1 MTEEQLK
8 EALDNEKNKVK
19 ELTSKLTEIQ
29 TNLDKANQTIE
40 GFEEH
45 KSKLNNENKGHRL
58 DNKELQDKI
67 KEYESKISEYE
78 KSVETY
84 KDYEEVK
91 EKAKQFDTIEQER
104 TTKEKELKSQL
115 LEKFPE
121 DRRPIFEKLEVSEI
135 ENLLK
140 DFPII
145 QEGNGIGKNPLITT
159 PDTSFAGAWN
169 QSIKG

>member
-8 EALDNEKNKVK
+8 ESLENEKLKNK
-19 ELTSKLTEIQ
+19 ELTTKLSELESNLEKASKQL
-29 TNLDKANQTIE
+29 E

-45 KSKLNNENKGHRL
+45 KTKLNNENKGHRL
-58 DNKELQDKI
+58 ENKELLEKLE
-67 KEYESKISEYE
+67 EYEKKVADYE

-84 KDYEEVK
+84 KDYEDIK
-91 EKAKQFDTIEQER
+91 EKAKQFDTIQQER
-104 TTKEKELKSQL
+104 LDKEKADKLQL

-145 QEGNGIGKNPLITT
+145 QEGNSISKNPLTTT

-169 QSIKG
+169 QLIKG

>member
-8 EALDNEKNKVK
+8 EALESEKLKNK
-19 ELTSKLTEIQ
+19 ELTTKLNEVE
-29 TNLDKANQTIE
+29 TNLVKATKEIE
-40 GFEEH
+40 GFENH
-45 KSKLNNENKGHRL
+45 KTTLNNENKGHRL
-58 DNKELQDKI
+58 ENKELLEKL
-67 KEYESKISEYE
+67 KEYEKKVTDYE
-78 KSVETY
+78 KSLETY
-84 KDYEEVK
+84 KDYEDVK
-91 EKAKQFDTIEQER
+91 EKAKQFDTIQEEK
-104 TTKEKELKSQL
+104 TAKELEIKTQL

-140 DFPII
+140 DFPVI
-145 QEGNGIGKNPLITT
+145 QEGNSEGKNPLITT